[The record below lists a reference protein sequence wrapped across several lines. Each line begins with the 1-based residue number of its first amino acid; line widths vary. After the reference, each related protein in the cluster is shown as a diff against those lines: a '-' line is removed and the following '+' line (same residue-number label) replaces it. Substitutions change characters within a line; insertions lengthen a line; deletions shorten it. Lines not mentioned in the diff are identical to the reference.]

1 MITRILLIAA
11 ALSAGLNAQ
20 SFPSH
25 VAMDALLDIRFFPEQ
40 GQFMM
45 ATSVPVLFP
54 PAGET
59 KARLLI
65 KKVGGSAVVTKNMIV
80 EPWPPHAAFGNLK
93 PADGQ
98 MSFGPIPAGDYV
110 MSVEMNGKEISAYS
124 FSLAAEQGGD
134 PFNPKNSL
142 VRTGPWSK
150 GGVSDRPGRGYGA
163 IGGSGH
169 LAEYRELPGYAPRK
183 QVPYTLHLI
192 NGGKQIG
199 LVEGMVSDGDWT
211 LFKPE
216 VRQGHGGGPVKWKV
230 LISNPGADT
239 LEYRAAGKTIR
250 TYKFQVAGGKIGRI
264 AQNELGYAGPD
275 GLPPQSLISDKRVE
289 QFWLAPIR

>member
-1 MITRILLIAA
+1 
-11 ALSAGLNAQ
+11 
-20 SFPSH
+20 
-25 VAMDALLDIRFFPEQ
+25 
-40 GQFMM
+40 
-45 ATSVPVLFP
+45 
-54 PAGET
+54 
-59 KARLLI
+59 
-65 KKVGGSAVVTKNMIV
+65 
-80 EPWPPHAAFGNLK
+80 
-93 PADGQ
+93 
-98 MSFGPIPAGDYV
+98 
-110 MSVEMNGKEISAYS
+110 
-124 FSLAAEQGGD
+124 
-134 PFNPKNSL
+134 
-142 VRTGPWSK
+142 
-150 GGVSDRPGRGYGA
+150 
-163 IGGSGH
+163 
-169 LAEYRELPGYAPRK
+169 
-183 QVPYTLHLI
+183 LI

>member
-1 MITRILLIAA
+1 MILRFALTVI
-11 ALSAGLNAQ
+11 ALSSGLNAQ
-20 SFPSH
+20 NFPSH

-40 GQFMM
+40 GRFMM

-169 LAEYRELPGYAPRK
+169 LAEYPGVAGIRAAETGSVHAAFDKWRETDWPGGRHGIGRGLDPFQAGSPAGARWRPGEMESTD
-183 QVPYTLHLI
+183 QQSWGRHAGIPG
-192 NGGKQIG
+192 GGKDNSDVQ
-199 LVEGMVSDGDWT
+199 VSGGRRKD
-211 LFKPE
+211 
-216 VRQGHGGGPVKWKV
+216 RQ
-230 LISNPGADT
+230 NCA
-239 LEYRAAGKTIR
+239 ER
-250 TYKFQVAGGKIGRI
+250 TRLCGTGRI
-264 AQNELGYAGPD
+264 APAVAD
-275 GLPPQSLISDKRVE
+275 
-289 QFWLAPIR
+289 